1 MVSSLTAASIDTMLP
16 ALRQIG
22 HDLDVANPLATQLV
36 VTTFILGMVAGD
48 LVFGPIAD
56 AIGRKRAI
64 LVGLV
69 IYVAGSLIAGFAG
82 SLDTLILGRVI
93 QGVGVSGPKIA
104 SRALIRD
111 RFGGAA
117 MARIL
122 SLIFMV
128 FILVPMIAPA
138 LGQLITAL
146 AGWRA
151 IFVGYLGWAAL
162 IALWL
167 ALRQPETL
175 PPDRRVP
182 FRVIPLL
189 RNANLILRH
198 AQVMALTIAA
208 GAIFGAILLFVST
221 AQAVF
226 LDLYAIDALFPACFA
241 LLAMGLGLASFVN
254 SRFVLRFGMAPIARL
269 GLLALTVLGVAL
281 IATGLAT
288 RGQPPLWLFLTL
300 SFLSFS
306 AFGLLFGNLNAMAMH
321 HLARVAGLGASLI
334 SSISSLVA
342 FVWATGFG
350 RFYNATVFPLASGFV
365 AAGVIGLLALHY
377 AARSRAGEV

>member
-1 MVSSLTAASIDTMLP
+1 MVSWLTAASIDTVLP

-22 HDLDVANPLATQLV
+22 HDLGVANPLSTQLV
-36 VTTFILGMVAGD
+36 VTTFILGMVVGD
-48 LVFGPIAD
+48 LVFGPLAD

-64 LVGLV
+64 LLGLA
-69 IYVAGSLIAGFAG
+69 IYVAGSLIAAFAG
-82 SLDTLILGRVI
+82 SLELLVLGRIVQGI
-93 QGVGVSGPKIA
+93 GVGGPKIA

-111 RFGGAA
+111 RFAGEA

-122 SLIFMV
+122 SLVFMV

-138 LGQLITAL
+138 IGQLITAT

-151 IFVGYLGWAAL
+151 IFTSYLGWAAL

-167 ALRQPETL
+167 AIRQPETL
-175 PPDRRVP
+175 PPERRVP
-182 FRVIPLL
+182 LRLVPLL
-189 RNANLILRH
+189 RNAALILRH
-198 AQVMALTIAA
+198 GQVMALTMAA

-221 AQAVF
+221 SQAVF
-226 LDLYAIDALFPACFA
+226 LDLYGIDALFPAFFA
-241 LLAMGLGLASFVN
+241 MLAFGLGLSSFAN
-254 SRFVLRFGMAPIARL
+254 SRIVVRLGMAPIARF
-269 GLLALTVLGVAL
+269 GLLALTTLGLAL

-288 RGQPPLWLFLTL
+288 TGQPPLWLFMGLC
-300 SFLSFS
+300 FLCFS
-306 AFGLLFGNLNAMAMH
+306 SFGLLFGNLNAMAMR

-342 FVWATGFG
+342 FLWATGFG
-350 RFYNATVFPLASGFV
+350 RFYNATVYPLATGFV
-365 AAGVIGLLALHY
+365 AAGLIGLLALHY

>member
-22 HDLDVANPLATQLV
+22 HDLGVANPLATQLV
-36 VTTFILGMVAGD
+36 VTTFILGMVLGD

-56 AIGRKRAI
+56 AIGRKKAI
-64 LVGLV
+64 LAGLA
-69 IYVAGSLIAGFAG
+69 IYAAGSLIAGFAG
-82 SLDTLILGRVI
+82 SLDMLILGRVI
-93 QGVGVSGPKIA
+93 QGIGVSGPKIA

-111 RFGGAA
+111 RFAGSA

-122 SLIFMV
+122 SLVFMV

-138 LGQLITAL
+138 LGQLVTAL

-151 IFVGYLGWAAL
+151 IFTGFLIWAAL

-175 PPDRRVP
+175 PPERRVP
-182 FRVIPLL
+182 FRFVPLL
-189 RNANLILRH
+189 RNATLIVRH
-198 AQVMALTIAA
+198 TQVMALTIAA

-221 AQAVF
+221 AQAIF

-241 LLAMGLGLASFVN
+241 LLAFGLGLSSFAN
-254 SRFVLRFGMAPIARL
+254 SRTVVRLGMAPIARF
-269 GLLALTVLGVAL
+269 GLIALTILGAAL

-288 RGQPPLWLFLTL
+288 SGRPPLWLFLAL
-300 SFLSFS
+300 CFLCFS

-342 FVWATGFG
+342 FLWATGFG
-350 RFYNATVFPLASGFV
+350 RFYNATVFPLATGFV